1 LNPTI
6 LSLDV
11 QEDIMNKSELVAAV
25 AKSTGESQ
33 AAVGRVIDAMFDA
46 IGGAIKGGDK
56 VTIPGYLSV
65 EKGRRAARTGRNPQT
80 GATIQIAAANTVKVS
95 AGSKLKAAVK

>member
-1 LNPTI
+1 
-6 LSLDV
+6 
-11 QEDIMNKSELVAAV
+11 MNKSELVAAV
-25 AKSTGESQ
+25 AKHTGESQ
-33 AAVGRVIDAMFDA
+33 AAVGRVIDAMFDT
-46 IGGAIKGGDK
+46 IGASIAKGDK

-65 EKGRRAARTGRNPQT
+65 DKGHRAARSGRNPQT

>member
-1 LNPTI
+1 
-6 LSLDV
+6 
-11 QEDIMNKSELVAAV
+11 MNKSELVAAV
-25 AKSTGESQ
+25 ASHTGESQ
-33 AAVGRVIDAMFDA
+33 AAVGRVIDAMFHTIA
-46 IGGAIKGGDK
+46 ASIKKGDK

-65 EKGRRAARTGRNPQT
+65 DKGYRKARTGRNPQT